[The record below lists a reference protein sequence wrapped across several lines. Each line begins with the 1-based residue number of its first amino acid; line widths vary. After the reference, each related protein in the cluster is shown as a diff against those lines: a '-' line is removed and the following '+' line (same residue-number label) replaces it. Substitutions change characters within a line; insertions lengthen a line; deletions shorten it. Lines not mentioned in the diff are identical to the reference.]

1 MKVVK
6 KGDKYKHNTV
16 TYKKPKQMSFE
27 SFLKDVTKKTKGFF
41 RQTYADIK
49 KNASKI
55 IKKIRKEFQGSKNSG
70 NFLPGTMINFQ
81 YKAKDVTKRYDKVPL
96 CIMLGPPKNP
106 KLSNTHTYGIN
117 LHWLPLKERVGIAT
131 FLLELK
137 QRNGGELTY
146 DDVKPFLHKFKNS
159 PVLRMYIIKN
169 ISSKVYEIDTEMF
182 ITAAALPSEKWAG
195 G

>member
-1 MKVVK
+1 MKTVK
-6 KGDKYKHNTV
+6 SGDKYKHHTV
-16 TYKKPKQMSFE
+16 TYQKPKKQTYE
-27 SFLKDVTKKTKGFF
+27 SFIKDVAKKTKGFF
-41 RQTYADIK
+41 RQTYNDIK

-55 IKKIRKEFQGSKNSG
+55 IKKIRKDFSGSKNPN
-70 NFLPGTMINFQ
+70 NFIPGTMINFQ
-81 YKAKDVTKRYDKVPL
+81 YKAKDVTKRYDRAPL

-106 KLSNTHTYGIN
+106 KLSRTHTFGLN
-117 LHWLPLKERVGIAT
+117 LHWLPIKERVGIAT

-137 QRNGGELTY
+137 KRNNGELSY
-146 DDVKPFLHKFKNS
+146 DDVKPFLYKFKNS

-169 ISSKVYEIDTEMF
+169 ISSKVYEIDSEMF